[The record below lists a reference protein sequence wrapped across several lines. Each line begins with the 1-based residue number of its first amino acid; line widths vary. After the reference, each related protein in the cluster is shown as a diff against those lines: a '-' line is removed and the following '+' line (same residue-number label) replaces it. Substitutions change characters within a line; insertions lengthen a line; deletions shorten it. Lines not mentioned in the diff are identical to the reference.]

1 MRTIARGIFSPILN
15 QFEQGTKAFNY
26 KPLNRIILNIVG
38 VLFLLLTISIFY
50 LVPSDQSGKFIPII
64 IFGLASLVCLV
75 VGILGNNRAV
85 AKIWGS

>member
-1 MRTIARGIFSPILN
+1 MKSVTRSLFSPILN
-15 QFEQGTKAFNY
+15 YFEQGSQTVNY
-26 KPLNRIILNIVG
+26 KPLNRVILNVVG
-38 VLFLLLTISIFY
+38 VLFLLLAASIFY
-50 LVPSDQSGKFIPII
+50 LVPSTQAGKYIPIV